1 MNVVI
6 VEFLESGRLEGFEEA
21 LRLEQH
27 VRRLVTTIRKSYV
40 LLGKFDLIL
49 LAIDRLLLLL
59 LQALFLSV
67 GEVQRFHG
75 VAVARAARER
85 EKNRRVRTTQISEAP
100 WRMEE

>member
-1 MNVVI
+1 MNVVV
-6 VEFLESGRLEGFEEA
+6 VEFRESGRLESFEEA
-21 LRLEQH
+21 LRLVQH
-27 VRRLVTTIRKSYV
+27 VRRLVTSIRESYV
-40 LLGKFDLIL
+40 LLGDFDLTL

>member
-27 VRRLVTTIRKSYV
+27 LQRSVTTMRNSFV

-49 LAIDRLLLLL
+49 LGVDRLLLRL
-59 LQALFLSV
+59 LQALDLAF
-67 GEVQRFHG
+67 GEVQRLHG
-75 VAVARAARER
+75 VAWRGAGEG
-85 EKNRRVRTTQISEAP
+85 EDRRVRTTQISEAP